1 MHCAGEF
8 EHVDRIDIFSE
19 GDDRNLRRNL
29 PNRNYD
35 IRILG
40 IREIRKN
47 QSRAIRS
54 NQFVGFTNI
63 ATPCDN
69 NVTVN
74 MKCGGC
80 RRIGF
85 DDHIGDFQIHEP
97 LNKAFND
104 RVVTAYNNVILCIGR
119 HLARC
124 AHPNLRLEPGGIEIP
139 DEGERR
145 DDEQHHDSVQKDDD
159 TERTA

>member
-1 MHCAGEF
+1 MRCAGEF
-8 EHVDRIDIFSE
+8 EHVDRINIFSE
-19 GDDRNLRRNL
+19 GDDLNLRRDL
-29 PNRNYD
+29 PNRDDD

-40 IREIRKN
+40 IRQIRKN
-47 QSRAIRS
+47 QSRAIRL
-54 NQFVGFTNI
+54 NQFIGFTNI
-63 ATPCDN
+63 AAPGDN

-104 RVVTAYNNVILCIGR
+104 RIVTTYNNVILCLGR

-124 AHPNLRLEPGGIEIP
+124 AHPDLRLEPRGIEIP
-139 DEGERR
+139 NEGERR
-145 DDEQHHDSVQKDDD
+145 DDEQHHDSIQKDDD
-159 TERTA
+159 AKRAA